1 MFTLTSISVILFVTT
16 AINAAAA
23 YISWMRRRA
32 TKSGVYFALSMIGLT
47 LWTLA
52 VALGYAAIPL
62 SLKIFFAKIDA
73 VGYNSALALLFLFCL
88 YFGNLERWADH
99 AWFRRIVF
107 LIPVSNILLIATNE
121 YHGWV
126 WRGFSP
132 VGDNIVVFEHGPAFL
147 WVTVTGYVFVLSII
161 AILFRM
167 ATAGPEISR
176 RQGRLLLA
184 AAIFPLLANVVY
196 LYGIKGQEGVDWS
209 SITFS
214 VTGLLFL
221 WTLYGAHFLDL
232 VPIARDKLV
241 NSLSDGVIA
250 IDTQNRIIDIN
261 IAAAKMIE
269 SSSEKLLG
277 KNLGEVIPFFYPFVE
292 QLSTQ
297 ELKIEWESTGLE
309 RHTFEVL
316 ISPLYENNDLIVGRL
331 LMFHNITRRKEMEE
345 AEREQRTLA
354 EALSS
359 SAAALNSTLKFDDL
373 LERIEDNVGRVV
385 PHDSVGIIIL
395 DETRQVAEVVG
406 YRDTRNPSVMKE
418 NIELS
423 ASQMHSLRKMQKTG
437 APIIVGDTSLYEEWD
452 NDTPSVAWIRDYLGV
467 PIKVKGEVVGFLSLA
482 SATPHTFTPKDA
494 ERLQAFV
501 NHAAIAIENT
511 WLYEE
516 VKKLAITDP
525 LTGIYNRTFFEA
537 ELARMNMGR
546 EFPVSII
553 IADIDNLKITN
564 DQFGHAVGDQLIKN
578 TAQILRETFRAADI
592 VARIGGDEFGVLLP
606 NTDSEMAGQLLSR
619 LRGKLTAQ
627 DAERP
632 ELHVFLSLGVYTSDK
647 GKLIEA
653 FIVADQYMYNDKAA
667 HKSSR

>member
-23 YISWMRRRA
+23 YVSWKRRKA
-32 TKSGVYFALSMIGLT
+32 TKSGVYFALSMLGLT

-52 VALGYAAIPL
+52 VVLGYAAIPL
-62 SLKIFFAKIDA
+62 ALKIFFAKIDA
-73 VGYNSALALLFLFCL
+73 VGYNIAIALLLLFCL
-88 YFGNLERWADH
+88 YFGGLERWADL
-99 AWFRRIVF
+99 WWLRGIIFFFPIT
-107 LIPVSNILLIATNE
+107 NILLIATNE
-121 YHGWV
+121 YHGQIWS
-126 WRGFSP
+126 GFLP
-132 VGDNIVVFEHGPAFL
+132 VEDNIVVFEHGPAFV
-147 WVTVTGYVFVLSII
+147 WVTINGYVFVLSII
-161 AILFRM
+161 AILWRM
-167 ATAGPEISR
+167 ATSGSEISR
-176 RQGRLLLA
+176 RLGRLLLA
-184 AAIFPLLANVVY
+184 AAIFPMLANIIY

-221 WTLYGAHFLDL
+221 WTLYGARFLDL
-232 VPIARDKLV
+232 VPIVRDKLI
-241 NSLSDGVIA
+241 NSLGDGVIA

-261 IAAAKMIE
+261 AAATKMIG
-269 SSSEKLLG
+269 SFHEKLLG
-277 KNLGEVIPFFYPFVE
+277 KNLEEVLPFFQLLVE
-292 QLSTQ
+292 QLSDR
-297 ELKIEWESTGLE
+297 ELKIEWESNDLE
-309 RHTFEVL
+309 KHIFEVL

-331 LMFHNITRRKEMEE
+331 LMFHNITRRKKMEE

-395 DETRQVAEVVG
+395 DETRQIADVVG

-437 APIIVGDTSLYEEWD
+437 VPIILGDTSLYEEWD
-452 NDTPSVAWIRDYLGV
+452 GDTPSVAWIRDYLGV

-482 SATPHTFTPKDA
+482 SAIPHTFTPKDA

-525 LTGIYNRTFFEA
+525 LTEIYNRTFFEA
-537 ELARMNMGR
+537 ELTRMNMGR
-546 EFPVSII
+546 DFPVSII
-553 IADIDNLKITN
+553 IADIDNLKATN
-564 DQFGHAVGDQLIKN
+564 DKFGHAVGDQLIKN

-592 VARIGGDEFGVLLP
+592 IARIGGDEFGVLLP
-606 NTDSEMAGQLLSR
+606 NTDSEMAEQLLAR
-619 LRGKLTAQ
+619 LRTKLTGQNAQ
-627 DAERP
+627 RP
-632 ELHVFLSLGVYTSDK
+632 ELHVFLSLGVCTSDQ
-647 GKLIEA
+647 GKLMESFTI
-653 FIVADQYMYNDKAA
+653 ADQYMYSDKAA